1 MKFMMARQ
9 RQFVGLIL
17 GVIVA
22 FVFPLTSLWGA
33 EKNMTPQDQFNQRFK
48 PLKEVILDKGSY
60 FSLSKMKKDLEAIE
74 PLAKQVG
81 LDSKAL
87 CDWYSMYTLVL
98 SKKLEG
104 VSAELVKRGEEYMW
118 LFKDSPCMTDEALA
132 RLYYRLSH
140 AYEYEGNF
148 PDAIENQEHFI
159 SLGKKAGLLPSASL
173 ILGQKQQLA
182 YLLAENKEPAEALKI
197 NLSVKKQA
205 KDSDISEK
213 SFFTV
218 YNNIAQNYYDLGDFT
233 HAEEYLDKRLDI
245 SRKYKN
251 FEVEQNTLFQKA
263 VLAFEKNQFKRSK
276 DLFTQRL
283 KLAKERKDELKYTT
297 IEDIE
302 RDLKTYYKRMNKV
315 KSGVK

>member
-1 MKFMMARQ
+1 M
-9 RQFVGLIL
+9 
-17 GVIVA
+17 
-22 FVFPLTSLWGA
+22 
-33 EKNMTPQDQFNQRFK
+33 N
-48 PLKEVILDKGSY
+48 
-60 FSLSKMKKDLEAIE
+60 
-74 PLAKQVG
+74 
-81 LDSKAL
+81 
-87 CDWYSMYTLVL
+87 
-98 SKKLEG
+98 
-104 VSAELVKRGEEYMW
+104 
-118 LFKDSPCMTDEALA
+118 DEALA

-159 SLGKKAGLLPSASL
+159 SLGEKAGLLPSASL

-197 NLSVKKQA
+197 NLSVEKQA
-205 KDSDISEK
+205 KDSDIPEK